1 MGRKV
6 GKHLMLFSVSGNWER
21 ASYGQVPPNA
31 TVFNDEFGSFYVVR
45 AEVEVVLGEGPNRGK
60 KAFLTMPARLEG
72 SEALVT
78 YNGYTQST
86 HNYEVSLYALRYIS
100 VETEVT
106 EGFDEFSK

>member
-6 GKHLMLFSVSGNWER
+6 SKHLMLFSVSGNWVR
-21 ASYGQVPPNA
+21 ASYGQLPPNA
-31 TVFNDEFGSFYVVR
+31 TEFNDEFGSFYVVR
-45 AEVEVVLGEGPNRGK
+45 AEVEVVLAEGPNRGS
-60 KAFLTMPARLEG
+60 KAFLTLPARLEG

-86 HNYEVSLYALRYIS
+86 PNYEVSLFTYIS

-106 EGFDEFSK
+106 EGFEEFSK